1 MTEGFVWNSGE
12 RRNIS
17 LRKWLPLRLN
27 FKRNLFAEDLL
38 VEYQGLL
45 IPCENG
51 SSSPFSRKFVTLV
64 SIVISDHSFYDD
76 VCKYSWKLWRDL
88 ELLTL
93 ITGNWVLFFSF
104 NKWSLSLV
112 CLPTAARQE
121 TLNLPLGP
129 YHKMN
134 LYLSTDLWDQTVS
147 GPSLVIL
154 ALINL
159 VKFAQRHHYANL

>member
-1 MTEGFVWNSGE
+1 M
-12 RRNIS
+12 
-17 LRKWLPLRLN
+17 PLRLN